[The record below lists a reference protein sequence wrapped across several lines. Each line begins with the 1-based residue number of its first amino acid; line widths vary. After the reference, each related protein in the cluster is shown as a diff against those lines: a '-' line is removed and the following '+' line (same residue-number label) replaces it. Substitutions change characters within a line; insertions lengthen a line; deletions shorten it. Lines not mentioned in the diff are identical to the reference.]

1 MEGKMIKEELL
12 SIGKMAE
19 INGVSIPTLRLY
31 DKNGLLVPAYVDES
45 SGYRYY
51 TLQQTARLDVIAYMK
66 ELGMSLNEIKKVLE
80 KEDVTI
86 IEDILAQ
93 KNEQMHEQ
101 MRRLKER
108 HDAVERAIAQIERY
122 RKSPTTGT
130 TSLEYID
137 RRYIWSIDCPVN
149 FYEKDRNSYEEIV
162 LALRKELLANG
173 ISQVHSYNLGTS
185 IKQEDFESGRFL
197 ADKAFIFSDKS
208 IEDHSGSVTTI
219 DSGMFACIYLDNY
232 DDEVEYGKQLL
243 DFCVRHNYKICGDY
257 LCEEMTEFHVFDENK
272 RNMFLRLQVPV
283 KFS

>member
-1 MEGKMIKEELL
+1 MKEELL

-31 DKNGLLVPAYVDES
+31 DKNGLLVPAYIDEE

-51 TLQQTARLDVIAYMK
+51 TLQQTARLDIIAYMK
-66 ELGMSLNEIKKVLE
+66 ELGMSLSEISHILE
-80 KEDVTI
+80 KEDITL

-101 MRRLKER
+101 MRKLKER

-137 RRYIWSIDCPVN
+137 RRYIWSIPCPVN
-149 FYEKDRNSYEEIV
+149 FYEKDRNSYEETVI
-162 LALRKELLANG
+162 ALRKELLANG
-173 ISQVHSYNLGTS
+173 IPQVHSYNLGTS
-185 IKQEDFESGRFL
+185 ISQERFENGEFV
-197 ADKAFIFSDKS
+197 AENVFIFSDKHLL
-208 IEDHSGSVTTI
+208 EHSGTVMLL
-219 DSGMFACIYLDNY
+219 DSGMYACIYLDNY
-232 DDEVEYGKQLL
+232 DDEIKYGKQLL
-243 DFCVRHNYKICGDY
+243 EFCRKNGYKICGDY
-257 LCEEMTEFHVFDENK
+257 ICEELTEFHIFDSTK
-272 RNMFLRLQVPV
+272 RNMFLRLQVPI